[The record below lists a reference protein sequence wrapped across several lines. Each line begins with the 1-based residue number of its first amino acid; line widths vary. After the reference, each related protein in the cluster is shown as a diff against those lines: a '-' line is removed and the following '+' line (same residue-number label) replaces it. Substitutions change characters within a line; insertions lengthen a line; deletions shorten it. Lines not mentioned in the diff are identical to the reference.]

1 MENERELVV
10 LRVKR
15 WKRKLT
21 LAQTM
26 LRKYE
31 AKLKRL
37 EKKQLAVAKVGPPSV
52 ASPEPIRRKFKLKA

>member
-1 MENERELVV
+1 MVNEKELLENRI
-10 LRVKR
+10 KK

-37 EKKQLAVAKVGPPSV
+37 HKRQAVATAEVG
-52 ASPEPIRRKFKLKA
+52 RKFNF